1 MISVGSQARFATP
14 FKSFFLTKIAAPI
27 GLAAFLCWA
36 APGTAMSQPVSPAV
50 SPGPATCRTPA
61 VEARI
66 QELRKEVADREQDD
80 EGARK
85 VVTSYT
91 LKGAS
96 PNPVYKRYYDFLQE
110 SLRLRQE
117 LAQLEGL
124 PPCPQPVA
132 ATPITSAGQYNSPF
146 NDRSGYTG
154 YRPFYYT
161 PGYTPAPPAYNT
173 PGYTSYPSYYNSPF
187 YNAPVAPPPPVI
199 GYSPF
204 YNAPVYN
211 APWEGGGFYFG
222 PTGSASFLQDSD
234 LIKRIE
240 PRTTD
245 SLWSMPRSITGT
257 STNWASSSGSLRSG
271 SDSWRGLSEGGSKTR
286 VLSSSTGYN
295 VGARAGYQ
303 FGNVRVEGEF
313 DYANN
318 SADTLENPRREIST
332 DLFRRDDSLR
342 GSTTGMTFLGNMIYD
357 FNVPGLSG
365 YGVTPHVLGGIGAG
379 RISTDLKWGDRTI
392 VNSSDWNFAYQLG
405 AGVRYQVMP
414 NWSLDLD
421 YRYRGIIDT
430 TLRNDFEKITVPYRS
445 HNFVASL
452 TWQLPPLWGVVA
464 PATPYMPPPPPPPP
478 PSRPGLPV
486 M

>member
-80 EGARK
+80 EGAQK
-85 VVTSYT
+85 VVTSYA

-173 PGYTSYPSYYNSPF
+173 PAYTSYPSYYNSPF

-204 YNAPVYN
+204 YNTPVYN
-211 APWEGGGFYFG
+211 TVGGWRVLFRPDGQRLVLAGFG
-222 PTGSASFLQDSD
+222 PDQAN
-234 LIKRIE
+234 
-240 PRTTD
+240 RT
-245 SLWSMPRSITGT
+245 
-257 STNWASSSGSLRSG
+257 
-271 SDSWRGLSEGGSKTR
+271 
-286 VLSSSTGYN
+286 
-295 VGARAGYQ
+295 
-303 FGNVRVEGEF
+303 
-313 DYANN
+313 
-318 SADTLENPRREIST
+318 ADDGQLVVDAPLDNRH
-332 DLFRRDDSLR
+332 L
-342 GSTTGMTFLGNMIYD
+342 N
-357 FNVPGLSG
+357 
-365 YGVTPHVLGGIGAG
+365 
-379 RISTDLKWGDRTI
+379 
-392 VNSSDWNFAYQLG
+392 QLG
-405 AGVRYQVMP
+405 QQLRFFAVRLRQLARP
-414 NWSLDLD
+414 E
-421 YRYRGIIDT
+421 RGRQQDQSAE
-430 TLRNDFEKITVPYRS
+430 LQ
-445 HNFVASL
+445 HWL
-452 TWQLPPLWGVVA
+452 
-464 PATPYMPPPPPPPP
+464 
-478 PSRPGLPV
+478 
-486 M
+486 

>member
-1 MISVGSQARFATP
+1 MISVVSQARFATR
-14 FKSFFLTKIAAPI
+14 FKSFFLSIAAPI
-27 GLAAFLCWA
+27 GLAAFLCSAWSGGA
-36 APGTAMSQPVSPAV
+36 LAQ
-50 SPGPATCRTPA
+50 PATP
-61 VEARI
+61 
-66 QELRKEVADREQDD
+66 
-80 EGARK
+80 
-85 VVTSYT
+85 
-91 LKGAS
+91 
-96 PNPVYKRYYDFLQE
+96 PPVYGTGAYT
-110 SLRLRQE
+110 
-117 LAQLEGL
+117 
-124 PPCPQPVA
+124 PPPVYGTGA
-132 ATPITSAGQYNSPF
+132 YTPPVYN
-146 NDRSGYTG
+146 
-154 YRPFYYT
+154 PFYYT
-161 PGYTPAPPAYNT
+161 PGTSTAPV
-173 PGYTSYPSYYNSPF
+173 YPS
-187 YNAPVAPPPPVI
+187 YNAPVTGGLPPV
-199 GYSPF
+199 
-204 YNAPVYN
+204 YNAPVTPFYN

-245 SLWSMPRSITGT
+245 SLWSMPRSINGT

-303 FGNVRVEGEF
+303 VGNFRFEGEF

-318 SADTLENPRREIST
+318 SADTLENPHRREIST
-332 DLFRRDDSLR
+332 DLFRRDDTLR
-342 GSTTGMTFLGNMIYD
+342 GSTTGMTFLGNVIYD

-421 YRYRGIIDT
+421 YRYRGIADT
-430 TLRNDFEKITVPYRS
+430 TLRNEFAKITVPYRS
-445 HNFVASL
+445 HNFVASV
-452 TWQLPPLWGVVA
+452 TWQLPPLWGVMA

>member
-80 EGARK
+80 EGAQK

-161 PGYTPAPPAYNT
+161 PGYTPRSAGLQYARLHQLSVLLQFAVLQRAGRAAASGHRLFAVLQY
-173 PGYTSYPSYYNSPF
+173 
-187 YNAPVAPPPPVI
+187 ARLQHPV
-199 GYSPF
+199 
-204 YNAPVYN
+204 
-211 APWEGGGFYFG
+211 GGWRVLFRPDGQRLVLAGFG
-222 PTGSASFLQDSD
+222 PDQAN
-234 LIKRIE
+234 
-240 PRTTD
+240 RT
-245 SLWSMPRSITGT
+245 
-257 STNWASSSGSLRSG
+257 
-271 SDSWRGLSEGGSKTR
+271 
-286 VLSSSTGYN
+286 
-295 VGARAGYQ
+295 
-303 FGNVRVEGEF
+303 
-313 DYANN
+313 
-318 SADTLENPRREIST
+318 ADDGQLVVDAPLDNRH
-332 DLFRRDDSLR
+332 L
-342 GSTTGMTFLGNMIYD
+342 N
-357 FNVPGLSG
+357 
-365 YGVTPHVLGGIGAG
+365 
-379 RISTDLKWGDRTI
+379 
-392 VNSSDWNFAYQLG
+392 QLG
-405 AGVRYQVMP
+405 QQLRFFAVRLRQLARP
-414 NWSLDLD
+414 E
-421 YRYRGIIDT
+421 RGRQQDQIAE
-430 TLRNDFEKITVPYRS
+430 LQ
-445 HNFVASL
+445 HWL
-452 TWQLPPLWGVVA
+452 
-464 PATPYMPPPPPPPP
+464 
-478 PSRPGLPV
+478 
-486 M
+486 

>member
-1 MISVGSQARFATP
+1 MISVGSGARFAAP
-14 FKSFFLTKIAAPI
+14 FKSFFLTEIAARI

-36 APGTAMSQPVSPAV
+36 APGIAMSQPVSPV
-50 SPGPATCRTPA
+50 YGTGTY
-61 VEARI
+61 
-66 QELRKEVADREQDD
+66 
-80 EGARK
+80 
-85 VVTSYT
+85 TS
-91 LKGAS
+91 
-96 PNPVYKRYYDFLQE
+96 PVYPGY
-110 SLRLRQE
+110 
-117 LAQLEGL
+117 
-124 PPCPQPVA
+124 QP
-132 ATPITSAGQYNSPF
+132 SYNSPVTPQSPAY
-146 NDRSGYTG
+146 NS
-154 YRPFYYT
+154 FYYT
-161 PGYTPAPPAYNT
+161 PGMSAAPAYN
-173 PGYTSYPSYYNSPF
+173 PGL
-187 YNAPVAPPPPVI
+187 YNAPLAPPPP
-199 GYSPF
+199 S
-204 YNAPVYN
+204 VYN

-303 FGNVRVEGEF
+303 FGNVRIEGEF

-357 FNVPGLSG
+357 FSVPGLSG
-365 YGVTPHVLGGIGAG
+365 YGVTPHVLGGIGVG

-392 VNSSDWNFAYQLG
+392 VNSSEWNFAYQLG

>member
-80 EGARK
+80 EGAQK
-85 VVTSYT
+85 VVTSYA

-204 YNAPVYN
+204 YNTPVYN
-211 APWEGGGFYFG
+211 TVGGWRVLFRPDGQRLVLAGFG
-222 PTGSASFLQDSD
+222 PDQAN
-234 LIKRIE
+234 
-240 PRTTD
+240 RT
-245 SLWSMPRSITGT
+245 
-257 STNWASSSGSLRSG
+257 
-271 SDSWRGLSEGGSKTR
+271 
-286 VLSSSTGYN
+286 
-295 VGARAGYQ
+295 
-303 FGNVRVEGEF
+303 
-313 DYANN
+313 
-318 SADTLENPRREIST
+318 ADDGQLVVDAPLDNRH
-332 DLFRRDDSLR
+332 L
-342 GSTTGMTFLGNMIYD
+342 N
-357 FNVPGLSG
+357 
-365 YGVTPHVLGGIGAG
+365 
-379 RISTDLKWGDRTI
+379 
-392 VNSSDWNFAYQLG
+392 QLG
-405 AGVRYQVMP
+405 QQLRFFAVRLRQLARP
-414 NWSLDLD
+414 E
-421 YRYRGIIDT
+421 RGRQQDQSAE
-430 TLRNDFEKITVPYRS
+430 LQ
-445 HNFVASL
+445 HWL
-452 TWQLPPLWGVVA
+452 
-464 PATPYMPPPPPPPP
+464 
-478 PSRPGLPV
+478 
-486 M
+486 

>member
-1 MISVGSQARFATP
+1 VHRAGEGA
-14 FKSFFLTKIAAPI
+14 
-27 GLAAFLCWA
+27 
-36 APGTAMSQPVSPAV
+36 
-50 SPGPATCRTPA
+50 
-61 VEARI
+61 
-66 QELRKEVADREQDD
+66 EQDD
-80 EGARK
+80 EGAQK
-85 VVTSYT
+85 VVTSYA

-132 ATPITSAGQYNSPF
+132 ATPITGQYNSPF

-257 STNWASSSGSLRSG
+257 STNWASSYNLQT
-271 SDSWRGLSEGGSKTR
+271 GLPNMDVAKQTR
-286 VLSSSTGYN
+286 QGIVTQNICPSSTGAKDFIPSALSPRTGLLYIPAHN
-295 VGARAGYQ
+295 TCMDYEGLEVNYIAG
-303 FGNVRVEGEF
+303 
-313 DYANN
+313 
-318 SADTLENPRREIST
+318 
-332 DLFRRDDSLR
+332 
-342 GSTTGMTFLGNMIYD
+342 
-357 FNVPGLSG
+357 
-365 YGVTPHVLGGIGAG
+365 
-379 RISTDLKWGDRTI
+379 
-392 VNSSDWNFAYQLG
+392 
-405 AGVRYQVMP
+405 
-414 NWSLDLD
+414 
-421 YRYRGIIDT
+421 
-430 TLRNDFEKITVPYRS
+430 
-445 HNFVASL
+445 
-452 TWQLPPLWGVVA
+452 
-464 PATPYMPPPPPPPP
+464 TPYLGSSVRM
-478 PSRPGLPV
+478 
-486 M
+486 

>member
-80 EGARK
+80 EGAQK

-161 PGYTPAPPAYNT
+161 PGYTP
-173 PGYTSYPSYYNSPF
+173 
-187 YNAPVAPPPPVI
+187 
-199 GYSPF
+199 
-204 YNAPVYN
+204 
-211 APWEGGGFYFG
+211 
-222 PTGSASFLQDSD
+222 
-234 LIKRIE
+234 
-240 PRTTD
+240 
-245 SLWSMPRSITGT
+245 
-257 STNWASSSGSLRSG
+257 LRQ
-271 SDSWRGLSEGGSKTR
+271 L
-286 VLSSSTGYN
+286 
-295 VGARAGYQ
+295 
-303 FGNVRVEGEF
+303 
-313 DYANN
+313 
-318 SADTLENPRREIST
+318 
-332 DLFRRDDSLR
+332 
-342 GSTTGMTFLGNMIYD
+342 
-357 FNVPGLSG
+357 
-365 YGVTPHVLGGIGAG
+365 
-379 RISTDLKWGDRTI
+379 TI
-392 VNSSDWNFAYQLG
+392 
-405 AGVRYQVMP
+405 R
-414 NWSLDLD
+414 
-421 YRYRGIIDT
+421 
-430 TLRNDFEKITVPYRS
+430 
-445 HNFVASL
+445 
-452 TWQLPPLWGVVA
+452 
-464 PATPYMPPPPPPPP
+464 PATPAIRPTTIRRFTTRRSRRRLRSSAIRRFTTR
-478 PSRPGLPV
+478 PSTTPRGRVAGFISARRAAPRS
-486 M
+486 